1 MVSYRRSISWTEK
14 ARLDI
19 KEIFKFYDQRNGN
32 KRYSKK
38 LKDCFK
44 EAAKQ
49 ASLFPLSGQG
59 TEYPHVRYIVV
70 MPYYSLFYH
79 FNNQAIT
86 VLVLWDNRR
95 EPSRL
100 TYTLRNLSP
109 QYLCEPEVPY
119 GKQHKP
125 DSESGK

>member
-1 MVSYRRSISWTEK
+1 MAGLNRDIIWTSDV
-14 ARLDI
+14 LD
-19 KEIFKFYDQRNGN
+19 EIEETITYYDKRNGSN
-32 KRYSKK
+32 YYSNRLIKT
-38 LKDCFK
+38 FHQTM
-44 EAAKQ
+44 ER
-49 ASLFPLSGQG
+49 ASLFPLSGHA
-59 TEYPHVRYIVV
+59 TEYPHVRYLITV
-70 MPYYSLFYH
+70 PYYSLFYH

-125 DSESGK
+125 DSGSGK